1 MEYIDKAMEFRAQGF
16 NCAQAT
22 FAAFAERFGMSEEQ
36 ALKIGASLGGGLA
49 GNGECCGAALGM
61 LMALGLAEGF
71 SKADPAMKQAH
82 NARVRE
88 AMQQFQ
94 ARCGAV
100 RCPELKAAGK
110 DCNEIVRQA
119 TEIAAQMLSLGEAD

>member
-1 MEYIDKAMEFRAQGF
+1 MEYIDRAMGFRAQGF

-22 FAAFAERFGMSEEQ
+22 F
-36 ALKIGASLGGGLA
+36 
-49 GNGECCGAALGM
+49 AALGM

-71 SKADPAMKQAH
+71 SKADPAVKQAH

-88 AMQQFQ
+88 AMKQFE